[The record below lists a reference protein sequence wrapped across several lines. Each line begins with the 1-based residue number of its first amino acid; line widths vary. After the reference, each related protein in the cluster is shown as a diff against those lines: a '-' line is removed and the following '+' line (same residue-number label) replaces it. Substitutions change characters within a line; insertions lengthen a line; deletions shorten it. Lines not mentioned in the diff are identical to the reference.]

1 MFLEITC
8 HEPIPMCIQYRE
20 IGHIS
25 LMIFHI
31 GFNRFETEF
40 EKWEEAKCWGIED
53 GKWALEWYFKTHYI
67 DKV

>member
-1 MFLEITC
+1 VFLEITC
-8 HEPIPMCIQYRE
+8 HEP
-20 IGHIS
+20 S
-25 LMIFHI
+25 LLIFHI
-31 GFNRFETEF
+31 GFNHFETEI